1 MHQLSVHNVHL
12 RIADCENVAFQ
23 ISRTRGLSFDCK
35 EETVFGVHKTDAA
48 TVHCGVRHG
57 TKVNDRPKLVA
68 VVHDD
73 SCVGQLLAEDGLILH
88 LSVCQLIDQL

>member
-57 TKVNDRPKLVA
+57 TKVNDRPKLVIR
-68 VVHDD
+68 VKPCEVH
-73 SCVGQLLAEDGLILH
+73 SACNFFGLK
-88 LSVCQLIDQL
+88 

>member
-1 MHQLSVHNVHL
+1 MMWSK
-12 RIADCENVAFQ
+12 EN
-23 ISRTRGLSFDCK
+23 L
-35 EETVFGVHKTDAA
+35 
-48 TVHCGVRHG
+48 
-57 TKVNDRPKLVA
+57 LVA

>member
-35 EETVFGVHKTDAA
+35 EETVFGVHKNGRRYRALW
-48 TVHCGVRHG
+48 CPPW
-57 TKVNDRPKLVA
+57 NE
-68 VVHDD
+68 
-73 SCVGQLLAEDGLILH
+73 GQ
-88 LSVCQLIDQL
+88 